1 MNGQKIENRVKS
13 TTGYVQKMIIYPPE
27 KKKYNKDR
35 EMGKKVEISAEKIVI
50 KERKVQN
57 CQKVQEKSRK
67 NTYVKHARR
76 YSKQRQSYRNTL
88 KKFIVKWKL
97 MIQSLGRMERNS
109 TQKQTHV
116 TLVISPL
123 LQVSI

>member
-50 KERKVQN
+50 KSQIK
-57 CQKVQEKSRK
+57 
-67 NTYVKHARR
+67 
-76 YSKQRQSYRNTL
+76 
-88 KKFIVKWKL
+88 
-97 MIQSLGRMERNS
+97 
-109 TQKQTHV
+109 
-116 TLVISPL
+116 
-123 LQVSI
+123 